1 MSTETIWYTRCPVP
15 TAFSIAVRKGW
26 LDDELSEDGIAV
38 ESLAISADPS
48 VRQSHFDQTQPNF
61 FRQGGNIPPI
71 VSRSRGTDVRV
82 IGLGWSDWSEP
93 LLTLPA
99 SGIETLADL
108 QGRRLALPRRVNDSV
123 DFWRATVLRGYQTAF
138 QIAGLQPE
146 DVEFV
151 DVLVDRT
158 FVDDSTE
165 TTARRATLWDA
176 TYMLGHQ
183 REEGV
188 ALLRGDVD
196 VVFSHGAS
204 AVNLKAFTGART
216 LIDLG
221 TLPQRSLRVNNSVPN
236 TLTVTGDLLDQRPD
250 LVARVLARTLEA
262 ADWANANPLDARRIV
277 AAEVG
282 SAEELVDLA
291 YSPAL
296 SQQLD
301 VSLDGDRLAG
311 LASQVQLLA
320 RHGFLAGE
328 VDLDAFVDH
337 EPLAE
342 ARRLLA
348 ATEPVVAGAV

>member
-15 TAFSIAVRKGW
+15 TAFSIAVRNGW
-26 LDDELSEDGIAV
+26 LDEELAEDGIAV
-38 ESLAISADPS
+38 ESLAVSTDPN
-48 VRQSHFDQTQPNF
+48 VRQSHFEQTQPNF

-93 LLTLPA
+93 LLTLPD

-108 QGRRLALPRRVNDSV
+108 RGRRLALPRRVNDSV
-123 DFWRATVLRGYQTAF
+123 DFWRATVLRGYQSAF
-138 QIAGLQPE
+138 RLAGLAPD
-146 DVEFV
+146 DVELV
-151 DVLVDRT
+151 EVLVDRT
-158 FVDDSTE
+158 FVDDSAE

-183 REEGV
+183 REEAA

-196 VVFSHGAS
+196 VVFSHGSS
-204 AVNLKAFTGART
+204 AVTLKAFTGARI

-221 TLPQRSLRVNNSVPN
+221 TLPERALRVNNSVPN

-250 LVARVLARTLEA
+250 LVARVLARTLQA
-262 ADWANANPLDARRIV
+262 AAWARANPLDARRIV

-296 SQQLD
+296 AQQLD
-301 VSLDGDRLAG
+301 VTLDADRLAG
-311 LASQVQLLA
+311 LASQIDLLA
-320 RHGFLAGE
+320 EHGFLAGE
-328 VDLDAFVDH
+328 VDLEAFVDH
-337 EPLAE
+337 EPLAQ
-342 ARRLLA
+342 ARRLLV
-348 ATEPVVAGAV
+348 PAGAVAAGVA